1 MNQSH
6 VIDSWI
12 AELALGAWSKP
23 ARPDSEVAAAN
34 WGREP
39 ARGEAGRATP
49 RVGARPAGSR
59 PRCAPAVSAPGL
71 SA

>member
-23 ARPDSEVAAAN
+23 ARPDTELAAVS

-39 ARGEAGRATP
+39 ARIAAKPAP
-49 RVGARPAGSR
+49 RRLAL
-59 PRCAPAVSAPGL
+59 APGRRGAARGAFRPCL
-71 SA
+71 PVA

>member
-23 ARPDSEVAAAN
+23 ARPASEVAAEG

-39 ARGEAGRATP
+39 ARIAAKPAARRLVAARGRQ
-49 RVGARPAGSR
+49 RPASGSLR
-59 PRCAPAVSAPGL
+59 PCLPLA
-71 SA
+71 